1 MTSEKSKDNIPRASD
16 ECFTLKSLTK
26 LKKLEGQ
33 LNLEC
38 LVDNPTCILNLILQF
53 LPDTFVYLKNLDGVY
68 LLTNNYLVQH
78 LELSSVNS
86 VLGKTDQDIMDVE
99 TATRFQ
105 EQDEAVINKGE
116 AAANV
121 QEWLT
126 TADGSRRALLSTRTP
141 VFDDKRKVVAVL
153 GVSQD
158 ITERNQLER
167 QLRQAEKMEAIGQ
180 LAGGIA
186 HDFNNHLAGIMGCAD
201 MLRYHLSDNRQLYDY
216 ADMIVS
222 ASQQAAERTA
232 QLLAFARRGKY
243 QAVPVNVHNIV
254 NEVMAMARHSF
265 DRRVKINADLKAPC
279 PVALGDPHQL
289 QNAFLNLAI
298 NAGDAMP
305 NGGEIWFETEQV
317 EITGS
322 EVKKLPSN
330 LEPGQYLQIKVTDTG
345 IGMSE
350 STMKRIFD
358 PFFSTKKNADGTG
371 MGLAAVYGTIMHH
384 KGMIEVDSTEGKGS
398 TFTVFLPLAQGPQA
412 ERAAREESMRGAKS
426 AHVLLVDDE
435 VIVCNMAAQMLRG
448 LGYHVTAC
456 SDGADALETYRKE
469 WEDIDVVV
477 LDMVMPEL
485 SGAETFRA
493 MKNINPDLKVVI
505 ASGFSIAGEAQ
516 ELLDEGA
523 RSFIQKPFLVSELS
537 DHITKA
543 LEEEKEEG

>member
-1 MTSEKSKDNIPRASD
+1 MTSAKPNDNVPRAPHK
-16 ECFTLKSLTK
+16 CFTLKSLSL
-26 LKKLEGQ
+26 LKKLEGDP
-33 LNLEC
+33 NLEC
-38 LVDNPTCILNLILQF
+38 LVNNPTCLLNLILQF
-53 LPDTFVYLKNLDGVY
+53 LPDTLVYLKNLDGVY
-68 LLTNNYLVQH
+68 LLTNNYLARH
-78 LELSSVNS
+78 LELPSINS
-86 VLGKTDQDIMDVE
+86 VLGKKDHDIMDIE

-105 EQDEAVINKGE
+105 EQDEAVMKSGE
-116 AAANV
+116 PAVNV
-121 QEWLT
+121 QEWLK
-126 TADGSRRALLSTRTP
+126 TANGNRRALLSTRTP
-141 VFDDKRKVVAVL
+141 VFDDDGKIVAIL

-201 MLRYHLSDNRQLYDY
+201 MLRYHLADNRQLYDY

-243 QAVPVNVHNIV
+243 QAVPVNIHNII

-305 NGGEIWFETEQV
+305 NGGDLWFETEQV
-317 EITGS
+317 EISGPET
-322 EVKKLPSN
+322 KKLPSN
-330 LEPGQYLQIKVTDTG
+330 LEPGKFLKITVTDSG

-358 PFFSTKKNADGTG
+358 PFFSTKKNANGTG

-384 KGMIEVDSTEGKGS
+384 KGMIEVESVEGKGA
-398 TFTVFLPLAQGPQA
+398 TFKVFLPLAQGPQA
-412 ERAAREESMRGAKS
+412 ERAAREETMKGVKP

-456 SDGADALETYRKE
+456 NDGADALETYRKG

-485 SGAETFRA
+485 SGSETFRA
-493 MKNINPDLKVVI
+493 MKNINPDVKVVI

-523 RSFIQKPFLVSELS
+523 FSFIQKPFLVSELS